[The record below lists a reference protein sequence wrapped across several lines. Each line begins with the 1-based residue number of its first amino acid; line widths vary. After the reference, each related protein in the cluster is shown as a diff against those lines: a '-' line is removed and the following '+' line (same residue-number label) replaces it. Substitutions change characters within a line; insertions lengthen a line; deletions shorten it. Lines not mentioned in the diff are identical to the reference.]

1 MIPSKHF
8 WFYSYLDSKILWILY
23 RAFRGKSNANSRM
36 LTRFLKNGR
45 GVKKPK
51 NSQKYT
57 LCILQYNQHRTTTH
71 KLIQH
76 TIICTLLKIY
86 DDTSL
91 FPANAIPSVSRCWRC
106 FCIVP
111 THRFIP
117 FLRWMCDV
125 QQRCRPSTQFGCK
138 SHHRF
143 GSIRCSSK
151 GMCRTE
157 EM

>member
-1 MIPSKHF
+1 MRTLGCDAIFKK
-8 WFYSYLDSKILWILY
+8 WTRCQEIEELTKIYS
-23 RAFRGKSNANSRM
+23 
-36 LTRFLKNGR
+36 
-45 GVKKPK
+45 
-51 NSQKYT
+51 
-57 LCILQYNQHRTTTH
+57 CIVQYNQHRTTTH
-71 KLIQH
+71 KLFQH
-76 TIICTLLKIY
+76 TIICTSFKIY

-125 QQRCRPSTQFGCK
+125 QQRYRPSTQFGCK